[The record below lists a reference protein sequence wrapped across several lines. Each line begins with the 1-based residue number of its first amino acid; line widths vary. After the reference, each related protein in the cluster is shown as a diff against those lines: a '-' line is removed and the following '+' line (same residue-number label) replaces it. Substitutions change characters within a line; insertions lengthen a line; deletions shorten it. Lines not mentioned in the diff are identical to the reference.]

1 MTMTSPISSQSP
13 HSLAGCGTAL
23 VTPFTA
29 TGTVDDVALRALVRR
44 QIAAGVHVL
53 VPCGSTGEA
62 ATLSL
67 EEHAR
72 VVAITAEEA
81 AGRVPVVAGVGSSDT
96 QRSVTLARECQ
107 RVGATHLLLVA
118 PMYNKPPQ
126 RGMMAHFRAV
136 ADAVPLP
143 VLLYNVP
150 GRTASNIT
158 AATTVAM
165 AADDRFVG
173 IKEAS
178 GDVAQVDQILQQRPA
193 HFLVLS
199 GDDASTLPFMA
210 MGAEGVISVVSNVF
224 PAGMV
229 ALVNAMRSGDLV
241 RARAL
246 HAALSPFMHAAFIE
260 ANPIPVKAA
269 LSHLGWITSAARLP
283 LVPLD
288 PALTATLTAAVDRTH
303 RALAALGVHSLT
315 T

>member
-1 MTMTSPISSQSP
+1 MNPEPSRSQTM

-29 TGTVDDVALRALVRR
+29 SGAVDEAALRSLVQR
-44 QIAAGVHVL
+44 QIAAGVHGL

-62 ATLSL
+62 ATLSI
-67 EEHAR
+67 EEHVR

-96 QRSVTLARECQ
+96 QRSVMLAQECR
-107 RVGATHLLLVA
+107 RVGATHVLLVA

-126 RGMMAHFRAV
+126 RGMIAHFRAV

-150 GRTASNIT
+150 GRTASNIS

-165 AADDRFVG
+165 ATDDRFVG

-178 GDVAQVDQILQQRPA
+178 GDFAQVDQILQQRRA

-224 PAGMV
+224 PEGMV
-229 ALVNAMRSGDLV
+229 QLVHAMRSGDLA

-269 LSHLGWITSAARLP
+269 LAHLGLIGPTVRLP
-283 LVPLD
+283 LVTLD
-288 PALTATLTAAVDRTH
+288 DALSSTLTTAMDRT
-303 RALAALGVHSLT
+303 RSALAALGVSSVSS
-315 T
+315 

>member
-1 MTMTSPISSQSP
+1 MKTAEPQISLKSPQ
-13 HSLAGCGTAL
+13 SLAGCGTAL
-23 VTPFTA
+23 VTPFTPDGA
-29 TGTVDDVALRALVRR
+29 VDETALRGLVK
-44 QIAAGVHVL
+44 QQLDAGVHVL

-62 ATLSL
+62 ATLTL
-67 EEHAR
+67 DEHVR
-72 VVAITAEEA
+72 VVAITAQEA
-81 AGRVPVVAGVGSSDT
+81 AGRVPVVAGAGSSDT
-96 QRSVTLARECQ
+96 QRSIALARECQ
-107 RVGATHLLLVA
+107 RVGATHVLLVA

-136 ADAVPLP
+136 ADAVSLP

-150 GRTASNIT
+150 GRTASNVA
-158 AATTVAM
+158 AATTLAM

-178 GDVAQVDQILQQRPA
+178 GNMEQVDHILQQRPD

-210 MGAEGVISVVSNVF
+210 MGADGVISVVSNVF

-229 ALVNAMRSGDLV
+229 QLVRAVRSGDLP

-246 HAALSPFMHAAFIE
+246 HAALTPFMHAAFIE

-269 LSHLGWITSAARLP
+269 LAHLGVISPVVRLP

-288 PALTATLTAAVDRTH
+288 PALFAVLTEAMERT
-303 RALAALGVHSLT
+303 RGALASLGVH
-315 T
+315 